1 MKNTRKPATSEE
13 LLQSLDT
20 CLYLYYE
27 EQNGLSS
34 GYLEDAVQ
42 RLVETYEKTYP
53 QRANNMRYLVREK
66 EAKYHAQS
74 AETR

>member
-1 MKNTRKPATSEE
+1 MQQTDEE

-20 CLYLYYE
+20 FLYLYYE

-34 GYLEDAVQ
+34 GYLKDAVQ

-53 QRANNMRYLVREK
+53 WRANNMRYLVREK
-66 EAKYHAQS
+66 EIKCHAQK
-74 AETR
+74 ADNR